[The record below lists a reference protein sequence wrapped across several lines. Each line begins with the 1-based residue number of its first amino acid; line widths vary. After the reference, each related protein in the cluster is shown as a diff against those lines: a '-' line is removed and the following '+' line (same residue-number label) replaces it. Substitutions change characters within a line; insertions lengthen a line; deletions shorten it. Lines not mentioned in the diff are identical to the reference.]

1 MTDPITFAAVLAD
14 LLTARAAEEQ
24 YDAAYWRPAYDLNAV
39 DKTPI
44 PAEIDAEIERLQDVR
59 CNLEEQLIK
68 TPADG
73 LADVAFKVELTH
85 KRWEGF
91 YPPDEWNAAILADLA
106 ALQTRF
112 AEAWLDQWVGKGGS
126 AILCD
131 DKVQLGFPTYDR
143 SPEYEALSEAQREN
157 WSSQFDGNYY
167 GTMNTLVAC
176 VKLLPGG
183 VDVIKA
189 HMRDTGKTAIY
200 RARGEGAAA

>member
-1 MTDPITFAAVLAD
+1 MTEALTFAAARTALEA
-14 LLTARAAEEQ
+14 ARAAETT
-24 YDAAYWRPAYDLNAV
+24 YDAEVWSPVSDQRPMPDDINN
-39 DKTPI
+39 
-44 PAEIDAEIERLQDVR
+44 EMERLQDVR
-59 CNLEEQLIK
+59 CDAETALIM
-68 TPADG
+68 TPADA
-73 LADVAFKVELTH
+73 LADISFKIDLTH
-85 KRWEGF
+85 KRWADF
-91 YPPDEWNAAILADLA
+91 YPPDDWNAAILADLA
-106 ALQTRF
+106 SLQTRF

-131 DKVQLGFPTYDR
+131 GDKVQLGFPTYDR
-143 SPEYEALSEAQREN
+143 SPEYEALTDAQREN

-200 RARGEGAAA
+200 RQRGEGEAA